1 MSVGYEEAFAQVT
14 GPGQL
19 FELIEGTVG
28 GIEYR
33 MFKNAP
39 PTLGPAQPLTVA
51 FIESLT
57 RSLSGSVQ
65 AEVLPANVLAKAD
78 RMIVWWTP
86 ARRRQM
92 FYENSEGKAAE
103 LNGCIFPQPPLV
115 WRVSNGEL
123 SIRALT
129 GNKRPDS
136 STKLAVAPFWNLS
149 DDGRVCTG
157 TMRRP
162 DSASVASIPRLPRG
176 ELPWSKTKPPGP
188 GARQARGGACPQMPG
203 GKWTRPKDDRYEE
216 RDYWYG
222 PWLLL
227 SGLGAA
233 WPRIRQE
240 VVRR

>member
-1 MSVGYEEAFAQVT
+1 MLIYRDRQSSFITRHDVT
-14 GPGQL
+14 AS
-19 FELIEGTVG
+19 
-28 GIEYR
+28 
-33 MFKNAP
+33 KDAP
-39 PTLGPAQPLTVA
+39 PRLGPAQPLTVA

-65 AEVLPANVLAKAD
+65 AEVLPANVLARTD

-92 FYENSEGKAAE
+92 FYENPEGKAAE

-115 WRVSNGEL
+115 WKVSNGEL

-129 GNKRPDS
+129 GNKRPDG

-162 DSASVASIPRLPRG
+162 DNACVASIPAWERGFYESAFTHANVGRLTRHKCGFDGLWSGLTGKREKFPVETLIALPQTLTQFVRG
-176 ELPWSKTKPPGP
+176 E
-188 GARQARGGACPQMPG
+188 RG
-203 GKWTRPKDDRYEE
+203 
-216 RDYWYG
+216 
-222 PWLLL
+222 
-227 SGLGAA
+227 
-233 WPRIRQE
+233 
-240 VVRR
+240 

>member
-1 MSVGYEEAFAQVT
+1 MQTHLSIGENRR
-14 GPGQL
+14 
-19 FELIEGTVG
+19 FELHEALLI
-28 GIEYR
+28 YR
-33 MFKNAP
+33 DRQSSFITRHDVTARKDAP

-78 RMIVWWTP
+78 RMIAWWAP

-123 SIRALT
+123 NIRALT
-129 GNKRPDS
+129 ENKRPDS

-162 DSASVASIPRLPRG
+162 DSASVASIPAWERGFYESAFTHANVGRLTRHESGFDGLWSGLTGKRQKFPLETLIALPQTLSQFVRG
-176 ELPWSKTKPPGP
+176 E
-188 GARQARGGACPQMPG
+188 RG
-203 GKWTRPKDDRYEE
+203 
-216 RDYWYG
+216 
-222 PWLLL
+222 
-227 SGLGAA
+227 
-233 WPRIRQE
+233 
-240 VVRR
+240 